1 MTATDLLF
9 AGIGFIILALE
20 GVAALLIV
28 GGGVAAI
35 SVLVRGRDPAHAR
48 HAMSHMLLLALD
60 FTIGADILKGVAA
73 PPDLAS
79 VGVVAVVVLIRIVL
93 TFALQR
99 ELRPQSEPVHGGG

>member
-28 GGGVAAI
+28 GGGAAAI
-35 SVLVRGRDPAHAR
+35 GVLVRGRDAAHAR
-48 HAMSHMLLLALD
+48 HAMSDMLLLALD

-73 PPDLAS
+73 PPDFAS

-99 ELRPQSEPVHGGG
+99 ELRPRDEHVNGSS